1 VVYTLSADSPWAE
14 AVAVDDGRIVFV
26 GSGRDAS
33 AWTGPGTRTLDL
45 EGRMVLPA
53 FHDSHLHP
61 VTSGIELAECSLTD
75 LASQEEAL
83 EAIRRYAEENPDQPW
98 IRGGGW
104 EMTLFPGGNPSKEPL
119 DEIVPDRP
127 VCLMSSD
134 GHSLWVNSRALEAAG
149 IDRDTPDPP
158 AGRIERD
165 PSSGEPN
172 GALHETAMELMEDRL
187 PEYAMEDYL
196 GGLRRALDMAARF
209 GITSLQEASAGEE
222 ILEACAELDR
232 RGELTSRVV
241 VSMTVDPEDW
251 QSQIP
256 TLIKWRNKYRGRR
269 FRADTAKIFVDG
281 VVENYTAAVLE
292 PYVDR
297 PGDLGKPTMS
307 PETLDRMVAALDK
320 EKFQI
325 HVHAIGDRGVRMT
338 LDAFEKA
345 RAANESRDS
354 RHHIVHL
361 ELIHPDDVPRF
372 KQLGVVANFQ
382 PLWAYADEY
391 ITVLTEPLLGPER
404 SRRLYPIGSL
414 AKSGASVAFGSDW
427 SVSSMNPLEGI
438 EVAVTRRDPE
448 TGPGPAW
455 LPEELVDLPTA
466 LAAYTIQGA
475 RLGFQEA
482 ETGSIEA
489 GKAADLIVLDRN
501 LFEIEPHEISE
512 TKVLLTLLEGEEVF
526 RDPAFTEL

>member
-1 VVYTLSADSPWAE
+1 
-14 AVAVDDGRIVFV
+14 VAVDDGRIVFV
-26 GSGRDAS
+26 GSGREAS
-33 AWTGPGTRTLDL
+33 AWTGPGTQAVDL